1 MSVSPYEYLPA
12 GQGDSFS
19 VRQKRD
25 ISPSAR
31 AHALLT
37 VFGAQLSP
45 SYLSQHYVEN
55 CNPRNVSLPVLNW
68 LELKLINTK
77 LYI

>member
-1 MSVSPYEYLPA
+1 VSVSPYEYLPA

-19 VRQKRD
+19 VRQKRGKKT
-25 ISPSAR
+25 SAV
-31 AHALLT
+31 AQPLLT

-45 SYLSQHYVEN
+45 SYLSQYYVEN
-55 CNPRNVSLPVLNW
+55 CNRRNVSLPVLNW

>member
-1 MSVSPYEYLPA
+1 MNIYQ
-12 GQGDSFS
+12 QGRGIPF
-19 VRQKRD
+19 Q
-25 ISPSAR
+25 SAKNATFFHPR
-31 AHALLT
+31 AHFSIRARI
-37 VFGAQLSP
+37 FGAQLSP
-45 SYLSQHYVEN
+45 SYLSQYFVEN